1 MIRFC
6 LEDSG
11 SNSAEVGVARGVELE
26 KPDPRFAI
34 ENVDFATDF
43 VRPLQLNTRFSRC
56 VSSSTSYCIS
66 SEGYVVPAML
76 SEEIGCEREPTS
88 RFANF
93 A

>member
-43 VRPLQLNTRFSRC
+43 VRPLQLNVPLLVACQFFYLSLFS
-56 VSSSTSYCIS
+56 SQS
-66 SEGYVVPAML
+66 YVVPAM
-76 SEEIGCEREPTS
+76 
-88 RFANF
+88 
-93 A
+93 